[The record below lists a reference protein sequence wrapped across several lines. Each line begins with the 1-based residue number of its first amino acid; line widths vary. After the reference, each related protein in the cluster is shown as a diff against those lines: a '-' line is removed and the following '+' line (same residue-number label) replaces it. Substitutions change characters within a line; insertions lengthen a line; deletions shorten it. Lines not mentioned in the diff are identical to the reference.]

1 MSYFWE
7 KLWEIHENRS
17 YVGPV
22 SVKVKFTQ
30 QRLVWTPNIR
40 FNWSPYWWS
49 LSCWNFEC
57 HLLLRWLNNDSDN
70 FIWIMIV
77 LTGADTISVRS
88 VHWDITRNRLAV
100 TSAISRHMEC
110 SIPPKSLSPRWRWR
124 KSVLLNLMTVLI
136 ERPSLMTL
144 NQIKYSYKN
153 CVCFIQTSQLE
164 QWFLTCR
171 PWTIICS
178 KSL

>member
-1 MSYFWE
+1 
-7 KLWEIHENRS
+7 
-17 YVGPV
+17 
-22 SVKVKFTQ
+22 
-30 QRLVWTPNIR
+30 
-40 FNWSPYWWS
+40 
-49 LSCWNFEC
+49 
-57 HLLLRWLNNDSDN
+57 
-70 FIWIMIV
+70 
-77 LTGADTISVRS
+77 
-88 VHWDITRNRLAV
+88 
-100 TSAISRHMEC
+100 
-110 SIPPKSLSPRWRWR
+110 
-124 KSVLLNLMTVLI
+124 VLLNLMTVLI